1 MKTRDKIVQASL
13 ELFNK
18 HGERNIST
26 NHIAAHLNMSPGNL
40 YYHFR
45 NKEDIIRS
53 IFTLYESDIIRDFK
67 PYLDQEVN
75 SELLLNYF
83 DTLFNILWNYRF
95 LYNNLADIL
104 SRDDVLKVRYR
115 QTQEQVLSRSNY
127 IIAQLKD
134 DGVLIIDEN
143 DIAPLADTLKLMTSF
158 WVSYKL
164 TQSKSPIGSISKAS
178 LYEGVLRVLLI
189 LKTYA
194 APNSITTFDKLKT
207 HYQKQAD
214 SSLQSDEQIE
224 E

>member
-53 IFTLYESDIIRDFK
+53 IFTLYESDIIKDFK
-67 PYLDQEVN
+67 PYLNQEVN

-104 SRDDVLKVRYR
+104 SRDEVLKVRYR

-134 DGVLIIDEN
+134 DGVLIIDESE
-143 DIAPLADTLKLMTSF
+143 IGPLADTLKLMTSF

-194 APNSITTFDKLKT
+194 SPDSITTFDKLKI
-207 HYQKQAD
+207 HYQEQVD
-214 SSLQSDEQIE
+214 SSIQAEDDIKE
-224 E
+224 

>member
-26 NHIAAHLNMSPGNL
+26 NHISAHLNMSPGNL

-53 IFTLYESDIIRDFK
+53 IFTLYESDIIKDFK
-67 PYLDQEVN
+67 PYLTQEVN

-104 SRDDVLKVRYR
+104 SRDEVLKVRYR

-134 DGVLIIDEN
+134 DGVLIIDESE
-143 DIAPLADTLKLMTSF
+143 IAPLADTLKLMTSF

-194 APNSITTFDKLKT
+194 APNSITTFDKLKE
-207 HYQKQAD
+207 HYQEQVT
-214 SSLQSDEQIE
+214 SSIQPEDEIKE
-224 E
+224 